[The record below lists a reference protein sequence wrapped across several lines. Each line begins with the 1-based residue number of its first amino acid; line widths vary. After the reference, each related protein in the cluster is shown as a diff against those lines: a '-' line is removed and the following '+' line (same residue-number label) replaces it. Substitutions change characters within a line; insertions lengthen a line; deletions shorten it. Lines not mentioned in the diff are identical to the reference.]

1 MNFGRALPAKDPLA
15 RWVAVLSMALND
27 ILLTHKLLAE
37 AMLSHPHRLLTPA
50 LEFHPHR
57 LLNGSSGRPSF
68 FWMSLARRGA
78 VQQSSLAPSKD
89 CSKRNRGKRY

>member
-1 MNFGRALPAKDPLA
+1 LNFGRALPAKDPLA

-57 LLNGSSGRPSF
+57 LLNRPLWTLWTRKTGRKHRAWP
-68 FWMSLARRGA
+68 GA
-78 VQQSSLAPSKD
+78 EQCNSP
-89 CSKRNRGKRY
+89 R

>member
-1 MNFGRALPAKDPLA
+1 MSTREGILNFGRALPAKDPLA

-50 LEFHPHR
+50 LEFQIR
-57 LLNGSSGRPSF
+57 RSCTCRR
-68 FWMSLARRGA
+68 AR
-78 VQQSSLAPSKD
+78 
-89 CSKRNRGKRY
+89 